1 MLGVSTSYLMNYID
15 VLSFLMLLDHSSH
28 PHSRLRSILLLLVI
42 ENRPGNTIQI
52 LLSDARHP
60 APASALAQFRHL
72 HFFQLEQH
80 AADDP
85 GIGLAEVF
93 GTRALA
99 HVPPVPLAQLSDAHA
114 RAEVHLPGDARGA
127 DVIPVVAVRGE
138 FVGHGRL
145 DEIGPRGQFELVG
158 ILQMF
163 GVRLD
168 EGLGRDVSD
177 TDTTRFLRHGG
188 VALFATEIY
197 GEVER

>member
-1 MLGVSTSYLMNYID
+1 
-15 VLSFLMLLDHSSH
+15 MLLEPSSH
-28 PHSRLRSILLLLVI
+28 HSLSRLRSILLLLVI

-60 APASALAQFRHL
+60 ASAPALAQFRNL

-80 AADDP
+80 APDDP
-85 GIGLAEVF
+85 GIGLAEVLR
-93 GTRALA
+93 TRALA
-99 HVPPVPLAQLSDAHA
+99 HIPPVPFAQLSDPHA
-114 RAEVHLPGDARGA
+114 GTEVHLPRHARGS
-127 DVIPVVAVRGE
+127 DVIPIVAVRRE

-145 DEIGPRGQFELVG
+145 DEVGPRRQFERVG

-177 TDTTRFLRHGG
+177 ADATRFPCHG
-188 VALFATEIY
+188 VALILLFATEI
-197 GEVER
+197 